1 MANRTLPQLEKQI
14 AALQRK
20 ADVLKKKEA
29 RGVIVRIK
37 EAIAYY
43 QLTPPDLGFGGNRA
57 AKKSV
62 AAAPATSGLPGRR
75 SKIKYRDDA
84 GHEWTGHGRRPR
96 WFVEAL
102 AAGKTRED
110 MAV

>member
-1 MANRTLPQLEKQI
+1 MATRTLPQLEKQI

-20 ADVLKKKEA
+20 ADLLKRKEA
-29 RGVIVRIK
+29 KGVIARIK

-43 QLTPPDLGFGGNRA
+43 QLTPADLGFGGNRA
-57 AKKSV
+57 AKTSD
-62 AAAPATSGLPGRR
+62 AAAPAKKGRPGRR
-75 SKIKYRDDA
+75 SRIKYRDGA
-84 GHEWTGHGRRPR
+84 GHEWTGHGRRPK
-96 WFVEAL
+96 WFVDAL